1 MNSGLSKKSVAGVR
15 DYATEADFC
24 QLFREQMN
32 RFYFLSLL
40 LTADANKA
48 ERCFVASLESCMQS
62 RRIFKDWAPR
72 WATHT
77 IIKTAVQI
85 VSPAQLK
92 SDTEGVVRPVEVS
105 GSGPDALLAA
115 LQAVPPLDRFVH
127 HMTVVERY
135 SDLECSTFLGCS
147 PKDVRLS
154 RDRALQRLGDNAS
167 LSQMVTEFDPVMAKA
182 FISSVVAAQ
191 IQ

>member
-1 MNSGLSKKSVAGVR
+1 
-15 DYATEADFC
+15 
-24 QLFREQMN
+24 
-32 RFYFLSLL
+32 
-40 LTADANKA
+40 
-48 ERCFVASLESCMQS
+48 MQS

-77 IIKTAVQI
+77 IIKTAIQI
-85 VSPAQLK
+85 VSPVHLK
-92 SDTEGVVRPVEVS
+92 SDTEDVVRPDSQLPVRDQKHCCSVA
-105 GSGPDALLAA
+105 GRFLA
-115 LQAVPPLDRFVH
+115 LDRFVH

-154 RDRALQRLGDNAS
+154 RDRALQRLGDNES